1 MTVDLFLPEIPSSE
15 KLKLTVYCHGF
26 KGFKD
31 WGFVPHVHD
40 FFVTED
46 HAFLTFN
53 HSHNGV
59 KSRDFDDLDSFSV
72 NSVSQELRDM
82 ESIAFWLVNEGCELY
97 SIHPEKISWLGHSR
111 GGANVLLFASK
122 FPEYVDKVVT
132 WAAVS
137 NYQHLFRSLDIEK
150 WKNDKIAYIN
160 NLRTQQQM
168 PLDYSIY
175 QDLLD
180 HKSEYDVLSAIQK
193 VNKPV
198 LLIHG
203 KLDDVVPFQQAEEL
217 FKACSHSV
225 LIPVEDSGHTFGCA
239 HPMKDLSEAP
249 TYFWTVLDNTLE
261 FISEDIEL

>member
-1 MTVDLFLPEIPSSE
+1 M
-15 KLKLTVYCHGF
+15 YCHGF

-31 WGFVPHVHD
+31 WGFVPHLHD

-59 KSRDFDDLDSFSV
+59 KSRDFDDLDSFAINTV
-72 NSVSQELRDM
+72 TQELRDL

-150 WKNDKIAYIN
+150 WRTDKTIHIDN
-160 NLRTQQQM
+160 VRTQQKM
-168 PLDYSIY
+168 PLDFSVY
-175 QDLLD
+175 QDLID
-180 HKSEYDVLSAIQK
+180 HKQDYDVLTAIQK

-203 KLDDVVPFQQAEEL
+203 KKDEVVPYKHAEDL
-217 FKACSHSV
+217 FDACSHSV
-225 LIPVEDSGHTFGCA
+225 LIPVNEAGHTFGCA

-249 TYFWTVLDNTLE
+249 AYFWTVLDNTLE
-261 FISEDIEL
+261 FISEDIELF